1 MYVMKV
7 KFVLGVILDAII
19 LATPTSAISIQ
30 TDKIN
35 AIDQQI
41 LLFNTMVS
49 KVANNSNTNLTE
61 MNINLNFYLDLNGDG
76 EDDIISTKIKINNS
90 KIESKI
96 EIGNISFSYAGVAIA
111 YPIDDINN
119 DGLKDVLVNKM
130 FGINEPAEVA
140 VFSKENLL
148 WNYSQEQSLLLAV
161 PDGRDI
167 LITQIMVS
175 FMHPSTQVIK
185 VNEKGNKTM
194 EFEMSGLGYA
204 LPMDDINNDSVNDVL
219 VTKIIDVTL
228 NGYYLSGIYAI
239 DGKTGE
245 EISKYLDVSEKDV
258 VTTIAQVINDL
269 DCDGLK
275 DIMIQTIKQNKS
287 KDNSTNLSVLL
298 KVVSSKK
305 LAKSQKFDDAL
316 LWEKE
321 YEDFVTATVVND
333 ANGDGLSD
341 ILVLTYKPKY
351 PSTGIVYP
359 MQIGQQAF
367 DYEFDIL
374 RGYDGKLLS
383 HFEFNVK

>member
-1 MYVMKV
+1 MKV
-7 KFVLGVILDAII
+7 KFILGVVLATII
-19 LATPTSAISIQ
+19 LAIPASATSIQ
-30 TDKIN
+30 TSN

-61 MNINLNFYLDLNGDG
+61 MNINLDFYLDINGDG
-76 EDDIISTKIKINNS
+76 KDDVVSTKIKINNS
-90 KIESKI
+90 IESKI
-96 EIGNISFSYAGVAIA
+96 KIGNIPFSYAGIAIA

-119 DGLKDVLVNKM
+119 DGLKDILVNKM
-130 FGINEPAEVA
+130 FGMNEPSEVA
-140 VFSKENLL
+140 IFSKEGFL
-148 WNYSQEQSLLLAV
+148 WNYSKEQSLLLAV
-161 PDGRDI
+161 PDGKDV
-167 LITQIMVS
+167 LVSQITMS

-185 VNEKGNKTM
+185 FNGKGNKTM

-204 LPMDDINNDSVNDVL
+204 LPMDDINSDNINDVL

-228 NGYYLSGIYAI
+228 NGYSTSGIYAI

-245 EISKYLDVSEKDV
+245 EISKYLEVSEKDV

-269 DCDGLK
+269 DGDGVK
-275 DIMIQTIKQNKS
+275 DIMIQTIKQNKG

-305 LAKSQKFDDAL
+305 LVKSQKFDDAL

-321 YEDFVTATVVND
+321 YENFVTATITND
-333 ANGDGLSD
+333 ANSDGLSD

-351 PSTGIVYP
+351 PSTEIVYP
-359 MQIGQQAF
+359 MQIRQQAF

>member
-1 MYVMKV
+1 MKV
-7 KFVLGVILDAII
+7 KFVLGVVLIAII
-19 LATPTSAISIQ
+19 LAIPVSATSIQ
-30 TDKIN
+30 TSN

-41 LLFNTMVS
+41 LLFNLMS
-49 KVANNSNTNLTE
+49 NKVADKVLKENSSTNLTE
-61 MNINLNFYLDLNGDG
+61 MNINLDFYLDINGDG
-76 EDDIISTKIKINNS
+76 NDDVVSTKIKINS
-90 KIESKI
+90 IESKI
-96 EIGNISFSYAGVAIA
+96 KIGNISFSYAGIAIA

-119 DGLKDVLVNKM
+119 DGLKDILVNKM
-130 FGINEPAEVA
+130 FGINEPSEVA
-140 VFSKENLL
+140 IFSKEGFL
-148 WNYSQEQSLLLAV
+148 WNYSKEQSLLLAV
-161 PDGRDI
+161 PDGKDI
-167 LITQIMVS
+167 LVSQITMS

-185 VNEKGNKTM
+185 FNGKGNKTM

-204 LPMDDINNDSVNDVL
+204 LPMDDINSDDINDVL
-219 VTKIIDVTL
+219 VTKIVD
-228 NGYYLSGIYAI
+228 NPDGYSISGIYAI

-245 EISKYLDVSEKDV
+245 EISKYLEVSEKDV

-269 DCDGLK
+269 DGDGVK
-275 DIMIQTIKQNKS
+275 DIMIQTIKQNKG

-305 LAKSQKFDDAL
+305 LVKSQKFDDAL

-321 YEDFVTATVVND
+321 YENFVTATITND

-351 PSTGIVYP
+351 PSTEIVYP
-359 MQIGQQAF
+359 MQTRQQAF

>member
-1 MYVMKV
+1 MKV
-7 KFVLGVILDAII
+7 KFILGVVLATII
-19 LATPTSAISIQ
+19 LAIPASATSIQ
-30 TDKIN
+30 TSN

-61 MNINLNFYLDLNGDG
+61 MNINLDFYLDINGDG
-76 EDDIISTKIKINNS
+76 KDDVVSTKIKINNS
-90 KIESKI
+90 IESKI
-96 EIGNISFSYAGVAIA
+96 KIGNISFSYAGIAIA

-119 DGLKDVLVNKM
+119 DGLKDILVNKM
-130 FGINEPAEVA
+130 FGINEPSEIAI
-140 VFSKENLL
+140 FSKEGFL
-148 WNYSQEQSLLLAV
+148 WNYSKEQSLLLAV
-161 PDGRDI
+161 PDGKDV
-167 LITQIMVS
+167 LVSQITMS

-185 VNEKGNKTM
+185 FNGKGNKTM

-204 LPMDDINNDSVNDVL
+204 LPMDDINSDDINDVL
-219 VTKIIDVTL
+219 VTKIVD
-228 NGYYLSGIYAI
+228 NPDGYSISGIYAI
-239 DGKTGE
+239 DGKIGE
-245 EISKYLDVSEKDV
+245 EISKYLEVSEKDV

-269 DCDGLK
+269 DGDGVK
-275 DIMIQTIKQNKS
+275 DIMIQTIKQNKG

-305 LAKSQKFDDAL
+305 LVKSQKFDDAL

-321 YEDFVTATVVND
+321 YENFAIATITND

-341 ILVLTYKPKY
+341 ILVSTYKPKY
-351 PSTGIVYP
+351 PSTEIVYP
-359 MQIGQQAF
+359 MQTRQQAF
-367 DYEFDIL
+367 DYEFDIF

>member
-1 MYVMKV
+1 MKV
-7 KFVLGVILDAII
+7 KFILGVVLATII
-19 LATPTSAISIQ
+19 LAIPASATSIQ
-30 TDKIN
+30 TSN

-61 MNINLNFYLDLNGDG
+61 MNINLDFYLDINGDG
-76 EDDIISTKIKINNS
+76 KDDVVSTKIKINNS
-90 KIESKI
+90 IESKI
-96 EIGNISFSYAGVAIA
+96 KIGNISFSYAGIAIA

-119 DGLKDVLVNKM
+119 DGLKDILVNKM
-130 FGINEPAEVA
+130 FGMNEPSEVA
-140 VFSKENLL
+140 IFSKEGFL
-148 WNYSQEQSLLLAV
+148 WNYSKEQSLLLAV
-161 PDGRDI
+161 PNSKDI
-167 LITQIMVS
+167 LVSQITMS

-185 VNEKGNKTM
+185 FNGKGNKTM

-204 LPMDDINNDSVNDVL
+204 LPMDDINSDNINDVL
-219 VTKIIDVTL
+219 VTKIVDNPDDYCI
-228 NGYYLSGIYAI
+228 SGIYAI

-245 EISKYLDVSEKDV
+245 EISKYLEVSEKDV

-269 DCDGLK
+269 DGDGVK
-275 DIMIQTIKQNKS
+275 DIMIQTIKQNKG

-305 LAKSQKFDDAL
+305 LVKSQKFDDAL

-321 YEDFVTATVVND
+321 YENFVTATITND

-351 PSTGIVYP
+351 PSTEIVYP
-359 MQIGQQAF
+359 MQTRLQAF

>member
-1 MYVMKV
+1 MKV
-7 KFVLGVILDAII
+7 KFVLGVVLTAII
-19 LATPTSAISIQ
+19 LAIPVSATSIQ
-30 TDKIN
+30 TSN

-41 LLFNTMVS
+41 LLFNLMS
-49 KVANNSNTNLTE
+49 NKVADKVLKENSSTNLTE
-61 MNINLNFYLDLNGDG
+61 MNINLDFYLDINGDG
-76 EDDIISTKIKINNS
+76 KDDVVSTKIKINNS
-90 KIESKI
+90 IESKI
-96 EIGNISFSYAGVAIA
+96 KIGNISFSYAGIAIA

-119 DGLKDVLVNKM
+119 DGLKDILVNKM
-130 FGINEPAEVA
+130 FGINEPSEVA
-140 VFSKENLL
+140 IFSKEGFL
-148 WNYSQEQSLLLAV
+148 WNYSKEQSLLLAV
-161 PDGRDI
+161 PNSKDI
-167 LITQIMVS
+167 LVSQITMS

-185 VNEKGNKTM
+185 FNGKGNKTM

-204 LPMDDINNDSVNDVL
+204 LPMDDINSDDINDVL
-219 VTKIIDVTL
+219 VTKIVDVTL
-228 NGYYLSGIYAI
+228 NGYSTSGIYAI

-245 EISKYLDVSEKDV
+245 EISKYLEVSEKDV

-269 DCDGLK
+269 DGDGVK
-275 DIMIQTIKQNKS
+275 DIMIQTIKQNKG

-305 LAKSQKFDDAL
+305 LVKSQKFDDAL

-321 YEDFVTATVVND
+321 YENFVTATITND

-341 ILVLTYKPKY
+341 ILVSTYKPKY
-351 PSTGIVYP
+351 PSTEIVYP
-359 MQIGQQAF
+359 MQTRLQAF

>member
-1 MYVMKV
+1 MKV
-7 KFVLGVILDAII
+7 KFVLGVVLTAII
-19 LATPTSAISIQ
+19 LAIPVSATSIQ
-30 TDKIN
+30 ASN

-41 LLFNTMVS
+41 LLFNLMS
-49 KVANNSNTNLTE
+49 NKVADKVLKENSSTNLTE
-61 MNINLNFYLDLNGDG
+61 MNINLDFYLDINGDG
-76 EDDIISTKIKINNS
+76 NDDVVSTKIKINNS
-90 KIESKI
+90 IESKI
-96 EIGNISFSYAGVAIA
+96 KIGNISFSYAGIAIA

-119 DGLKDVLVNKM
+119 DGLKDILVNKM
-130 FGINEPAEVA
+130 FGINEPSEVA
-140 VFSKENLL
+140 IFSKEGFL
-148 WNYSQEQSLLLAV
+148 WNYSKEQSLLLAV
-161 PDGRDI
+161 PNSKDI
-167 LITQIMVS
+167 LVSQITMS

-185 VNEKGNKTM
+185 FNGKGNKTM

-204 LPMDDINNDSVNDVL
+204 LPMDDINSDDINDVL
-219 VTKIIDVTL
+219 VTKIVDVTL
-228 NGYYLSGIYAI
+228 NGYSTSGIYAI

-245 EISKYLDVSEKDV
+245 EISKYLEVSEKDV

-269 DCDGLK
+269 DGDGVK
-275 DIMIQTIKQNKS
+275 DIMIQTIKQNKG

-305 LAKSQKFDDAL
+305 LVKSQKFDDAL

-321 YEDFVTATVVND
+321 CENFVTATITND

-351 PSTGIVYP
+351 PSTEIVYP
-359 MQIGQQAF
+359 MQIRQQAF

>member
-1 MYVMKV
+1 MKV
-7 KFVLGVILDAII
+7 KFILGVVLATII
-19 LATPTSAISIQ
+19 LAIPASATSIQ
-30 TDKIN
+30 TSN

-61 MNINLNFYLDLNGDG
+61 MNINLDFYLDINGDG
-76 EDDIISTKIKINNS
+76 KDDVVSTKIKINNS
-90 KIESKI
+90 IESKI
-96 EIGNISFSYAGVAIA
+96 KIGNISFSYAGIAIA

-119 DGLKDVLVNKM
+119 DGLKDILVNKM
-130 FGINEPAEVA
+130 FGMNEPSEVA
-140 VFSKENLL
+140 IFSKEGFL
-148 WNYSQEQSLLLAV
+148 WNYSKEQSLLLAV
-161 PDGRDI
+161 PNSKDI
-167 LITQIMVS
+167 LVSQITMS

-185 VNEKGNKTM
+185 FNGKGNKTM

-204 LPMDDINNDSVNDVL
+204 LPMDDINSDDINDVL
-219 VTKIIDVTL
+219 VTKIVDVTL
-228 NGYYLSGIYAI
+228 NGYSISGIYAI

-245 EISKYLDVSEKDV
+245 EISKYLEVSEKDV

-269 DCDGLK
+269 DGDGVK
-275 DIMIQTIKQNKS
+275 DIMIQTIKQNKG

-305 LAKSQKFDDAL
+305 LVKSQKFDDAL

-321 YEDFVTATVVND
+321 YENFVTATITND

-351 PSTGIVYP
+351 PSTEIVYP
-359 MQIGQQAF
+359 MQTRLQAF

>member
-1 MYVMKV
+1 MKV
-7 KFVLGVILDAII
+7 KFVLGVVLIAII
-19 LATPTSAISIQ
+19 LAIPVSATSIQ
-30 TDKIN
+30 TSN

-61 MNINLNFYLDLNGDG
+61 MNINLDFYLDINGDG
-76 EDDIISTKIKINNS
+76 KDDVVSTKIKINNS
-90 KIESKI
+90 IESKI
-96 EIGNISFSYAGVAIA
+96 KIGNISFSYAGIAIA

-119 DGLKDVLVNKM
+119 DGLKDILVNKM
-130 FGINEPAEVA
+130 FGINEPSEVA
-140 VFSKENLL
+140 IFSKEGFL
-148 WNYSQEQSLLLAV
+148 WNYSKEQSLLLAV
-161 PDGRDI
+161 PNSKDI
-167 LITQIMVS
+167 LVSQITMS

-185 VNEKGNKTM
+185 FNGKGNKTM

-204 LPMDDINNDSVNDVL
+204 LPMDDINSDDINDVL
-219 VTKIIDVTL
+219 VTKIVDVTL
-228 NGYYLSGIYAI
+228 NGYSTSGIYAI
-239 DGKTGE
+239 DGRTGE
-245 EISKYLDVSEKDV
+245 EISKYLEVSEKDV

-269 DCDGLK
+269 DGDGVK
-275 DIMIQTIKQNKS
+275 DIMIQTIKQNKG

-305 LAKSQKFDDAL
+305 LVKSQKFDDAL

-321 YEDFVTATVVND
+321 YENFVTATITND

-351 PSTGIVYP
+351 PSTEIVYP
-359 MQIGQQAF
+359 MQIRQQAF

>member
-1 MYVMKV
+1 MKV
-7 KFVLGVILDAII
+7 KFVLGVVLTAII
-19 LATPTSAISIQ
+19 LAIPVSATSIQ
-30 TDKIN
+30 ASN

-41 LLFNTMVS
+41 LLFNLMS
-49 KVANNSNTNLTE
+49 NKVADKVLKENSSTNLTE
-61 MNINLNFYLDLNGDG
+61 MNINLDFYLDINGDG
-76 EDDIISTKIKINNS
+76 NDDVVSTKIKINNS
-90 KIESKI
+90 IESKI
-96 EIGNISFSYAGVAIA
+96 KIGNISFSYAGIAIA

-119 DGLKDVLVNKM
+119 DGLKDILVNKM
-130 FGINEPAEVA
+130 FGINEPSEVA
-140 VFSKENLL
+140 IFSKEGFL
-148 WNYSQEQSLLLAV
+148 WNYSKEQSLLLAV
-161 PDGRDI
+161 PNSKDI
-167 LITQIMVS
+167 LVSQITMS

-185 VNEKGNKTM
+185 FNGKGNKTM

-204 LPMDDINNDSVNDVL
+204 LPMDDINSDDINDVL
-219 VTKIIDVTL
+219 VTKIVDVTL
-228 NGYYLSGIYAI
+228 NGYSTSGIYAI

-245 EISKYLDVSEKDV
+245 EISKYLEVSEKDV

-269 DCDGLK
+269 DGDGVK
-275 DIMIQTIKQNKS
+275 DIMIQTIKQSKG

-305 LAKSQKFDDAL
+305 LVKSQKFDDAL

-321 YEDFVTATVVND
+321 CENFVTATITND

-351 PSTGIVYP
+351 PSTEIVYP
-359 MQIGQQAF
+359 MQIRQQAF